1 MRMTQKI
8 AYLDCHSGVS
18 GSLLLAALLD
28 AGFSLDILRKAL
40 VVSPLRGYQLQYD
53 TVHEKGIRGSR
64 ISVVLEEQKL
74 PTHSLYDSIAI
85 LHTLAVAAHV
95 HDIAVKI
102 FQRLVEAEA
111 AIQGIAVEAIQFEAV
126 DVIKMIIAIV
136 GIALG
141 IEELGITQLYAS
153 ALPLTNG
160 HVQTR
165 HGLLPVPTPVT
176 LKLLSQVSAPW
187 KPCAIEGELVTPV
200 GAAILAVLARFET
213 PPIAIERIGY
223 GFGWHHLPWP
233 NCLRL
238 CLGKAVSEVNVPHEE
253 VDTDWVAVIDSHI
266 DNMSGELLGGL
277 MERLFVAGALD
288 VCYTP
293 IQMKKNRPA
302 TLVTI
307 ISPLQDGERL
317 ALALLRETSTLGVRI
332 QQVQRRKAQ
341 RAQEQITTALGP
353 MLVKVKRLGSRIISA
368 TPEYEECQRIARER
382 DMPLADVYEVARQ
395 AIQINLEIGK

>member
-1 MRMTQKI
+1 MAQKI
-8 AYLDCHSGVS
+8 AYLDCHSGIS

-28 AGFSLDILRKAL
+28 AGFSLNILRKAL
-40 VVSPLRGYQLQYD
+40 AASPLRGYQLQYD
-53 TVHEKGIRGSR
+53 TVIEKGVRGSR
-64 ISVVLEEQKL
+64 ISVVLEEQEL
-74 PTHSLYDSIAI
+74 PTHSLSDSIAI
-85 LHTLAVAAHV
+85 LHTLAISAHAR
-95 HDIAVKI
+95 DTAMSI
-102 FQRLVEAEA
+102 FQCLAEAEA
-111 AIQGIAVEAIQFEAV
+111 AVQGVAVEAVQFEAA

-176 LKLLSQVSAPW
+176 LELLSQVSAPW
-187 KPCAIEGELVTPV
+187 KPCAVEGELVTPV
-200 GAAILAVLARFET
+200 GAAILTVLARFET
-213 PPIAIERIGY
+213 PPIAIERVGY
-223 GFGWHHLPWP
+223 GFGWHRLPWP

-253 VDTDWVAVIDSHI
+253 VDTDWVAVIESHI

-277 MERLFVAGALD
+277 MERLFAAGALD

-317 ALALLRETSTLGVRI
+317 ALALLRETSTLGVRM

-382 DMPLADVYEVARQ
+382 DMSLADVYEVARQ
-395 AIQINLEIGK
+395 AIQINLEIGR